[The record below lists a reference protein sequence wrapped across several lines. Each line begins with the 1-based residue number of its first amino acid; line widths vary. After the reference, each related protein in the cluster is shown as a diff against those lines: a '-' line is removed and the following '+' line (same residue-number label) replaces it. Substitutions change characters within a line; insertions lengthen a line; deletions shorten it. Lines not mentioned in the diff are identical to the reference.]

1 MQLLENITPSLAAQ
15 SEPVNRL
22 KFIDACK
29 LPTQWANFT
38 LHVFLEY
45 ATGKE
50 HLVLTLG
57 ELSNGDSANDSPVL
71 TRVQSECLTS
81 DALFS
86 QRCDC
91 GAQLEKAMQII
102 AKEGRGMIL
111 YLRQEGRG
119 IGLLNKI
126 HAYHLQDEGADTVA
140 ANQALGFAAD
150 LRDYSLC
157 KNLLAHFQV
166 SQLRLMTNN
175 PAKVEALQNLGIE
188 ISERIPLITGLT
200 PNNLRYLDTKA
211 KKLGHVIPEHLLSS
225 QTISN
230 QKDAA

>member
-1 MQLLENITPSLAAQ
+1 VDRLE
-15 SEPVNRL
+15 
-22 KFIDACK
+22 FIDACN

-38 LHVFLEY
+38 LHAFLEHT
-45 ATGKE
+45 TGKE

-57 ELSNGDSANDSPVL
+57 KLSSDRPLLA
-71 TRVQSECLTS
+71 RVHSECLTG

-91 GAQLEKAMQII
+91 GAQLEKAMQNI

-150 LRDYSLC
+150 LRDYRLC
-157 KNLLAHFQV
+157 KDLLAHFQV

-175 PAKVEALQNLGIE
+175 PAKVEALQNLGME
-188 ISERIPLITGLT
+188 ISERIPLITGVT
-200 PNNLRYLDTKA
+200 PHNLRYLGTKA
-211 KKLGHVIPEHLLSS
+211 KKLGHVIPEHLLLN
-225 QTISN
+225 QPLSN

>member
-1 MQLLENITPSLAAQ
+1 MQLLEKTRLNTAAQ
-15 SEPVNRL
+15 NDPVDRL
-22 KFIDACK
+22 EFIDACQ

-38 LHVFLEY
+38 LHAFLEH

-57 ELSNGDSANDSPVL
+57 ELSNGDSANDSPIL
-71 TRVQSECLTS
+71 ARVHSECLTG

-91 GAQLEKAMQII
+91 GAQLEKAMQMI
-102 AKEGRGMIL
+102 AKQGRGMIL

-126 HAYHLQDEGADTVA
+126 HAYHLQDEGADTVG

-157 KNLLAHFQV
+157 KDLLAHFQI

-175 PAKVEALQNLGIE
+175 PAKVEALQSLGIE

-200 PNNLRYLDTKA
+200 PHNLRYLGTKA
-211 KKLGHVIPEHLLSS
+211 KKLGHVIPEHLLSI
-225 QTISN
+225 QLPN

>member
-1 MQLLENITPSLAAQ
+1 MKGVFNVSLTKSQ
-15 SEPVNRL
+15 SINKL
-22 KFIDACK
+22 KFIDACN
-29 LPTQWANFT
+29 LPTKWADFT
-38 LHVFLEY
+38 LNAFLEP

-57 ELSNGDSANDSPVL
+57 QLSENSPVL
-71 TRVQSECLTS
+71 ARVHSECLTG

-91 GAQLEKAMQII
+91 GAQLEKAMQKI
-102 AKEGRGMIL
+102 ATLGSGMII

-126 HAYHLQDEGADTVA
+126 QAYHLQDDGADTVS
-140 ANQALGFAAD
+140 ANQMLGFAAD

-157 KNLLAHFQV
+157 KDLLDYFQV
-166 SQLRLMTNN
+166 SHLRLMTNN
-175 PAKVEALQNLGIE
+175 PTKVEALQKLGIV

-200 PNNLRYLDTKA
+200 PHNLHYLNTKA
-211 KKLGHVIPEHLLSS
+211 RKLGHLIDEY
-225 QTISN
+225 TFSN
-230 QKDAA
+230 N

>member
-1 MQLLENITPSLAAQ
+1 MDK
-15 SEPVNRL
+15 L
-22 KFIDACK
+22 KFIDACE
-29 LPTQWANFT
+29 LPTPWANFT
-38 LHVFLEY
+38 LHAFLEH

-57 ELSNGDSANDSPVL
+57 ELTNDSSVL
-71 TRVQSECLTS
+71 TRVHSECLTG

-91 GAQLEKAMQII
+91 GAQLEKAMQNI
-102 AKEGRGMIL
+102 AKQGCGMIL

-126 HAYHLQDEGADTVA
+126 QAYHLQDKGADTVA

-157 KNLLAHFQV
+157 KELLAHFQV
-166 SQLRLMTNN
+166 SNLRLMTNN
-175 PAKVEALQNLGIE
+175 PAKVKALQNLSI
-188 ISERIPLITGLT
+188 IVSERIPLITGLT
-200 PNNLRYLDTKA
+200 PHNLHYLGTKA
-211 KKLGHVIPEHLLSS
+211 KKLGHVIPKHLLS
-225 QTISN
+225 N
-230 QKDAA
+230 QKNAVC

>member
-1 MQLLENITPSLAAQ
+1 MQLLENISPKIATQTGAAD
-15 SEPVNRL
+15 RL
-22 KFIDACK
+22 EFIDACK
-29 LPTQWANFT
+29 LPTQWADFT
-38 LHVFLEY
+38 LHAFLER

-57 ELSNGDSANDSPVL
+57 ELSSNSPVL
-71 TRVQSECLTS
+71 ARVHSECLTG

-102 AKEGRGMIL
+102 AKQGRGMVL

-126 HAYHLQDEGADTVA
+126 HAYHLQDEGVDTVG

-157 KNLLAHFQV
+157 KELFTYFHV
-166 SQLRLMTNN
+166 SKLRLMTNN

-200 PNNLRYLDTKA
+200 PHNLHYLGTKA
-211 KKLGHVIPEHLLSS
+211 KKLGHVIPEHLLS
-225 QTISN
+225 N

>member
-1 MQLLENITPSLAAQ
+1 MTVVKSKPTNKLEF
-15 SEPVNRL
+15 V
-22 KFIDACK
+22 DACK
-29 LPTQWANFT
+29 LPTKWADFS
-38 LHVFLEY
+38 LHAFLEH

-57 ELSNGDSANDSPVL
+57 QVSSDSPVL
-71 TRVQSECLTS
+71 LRVHSECLTG

-91 GAQLEKAMQII
+91 GAQLEKAMQEIASLGSGII
-102 AKEGRGMIL
+102 I

-126 HAYHLQDEGADTVA
+126 QAYHLQDDGADTVS
-140 ANQALGFAAD
+140 ANRALGFDAD
-150 LRDYSLC
+150 LRNYQLC
-157 KNLLAHFQV
+157 KELLDHFQV

-175 PAKVEALQNLGIE
+175 PAKVDALQKLGFK

-200 PNNLRYLDTKA
+200 PHNLRYMNVKVE
-211 KKLGHVIPEHLLSS
+211 KLGHVIPQHFLSR
-225 QTISN
+225 QNDIT
-230 QKDAA
+230 

>member
-1 MQLLENITPSLAAQ
+1 MQLSNPVDQAQ
-15 SEPVNRL
+15 PEKAGLRY
-22 KFIDACK
+22 IDACQ
-29 LPTQWANFT
+29 LPTQWATFT
-38 LHVFLEY
+38 LHAFLEE

-50 HLVLTLG
+50 HLALTLG
-57 ELSNGDSANDSPVL
+57 EINDSAPVL
-71 TRVQSECLTS
+71 ARVHSECLTG

-91 GAQLEKAMQII
+91 GAQLEKAMRNI
-102 AKEGRGMIL
+102 AEQGRGMIL

-126 HAYHLQDEGADTVA
+126 HAYHLQDEGADTVG

-157 KNLLAHFQV
+157 KDLLAHFQV
-166 SQLRLMTNN
+166 SHLRLMTNN
-175 PAKVEALQNLGIE
+175 PAKVEALQKLGIE

-200 PNNLRYLDTKA
+200 PHNLRYLGTKA
-211 KKLGHVIPEHLLSS
+211 KKLGHVIPEHFLSS
-225 QTISN
+225 QLSN